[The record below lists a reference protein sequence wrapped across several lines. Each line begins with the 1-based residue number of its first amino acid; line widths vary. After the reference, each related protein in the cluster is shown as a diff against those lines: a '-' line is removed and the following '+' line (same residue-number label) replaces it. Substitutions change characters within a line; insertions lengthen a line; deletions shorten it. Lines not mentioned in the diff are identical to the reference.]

1 MKDGIRVVSL
11 DMDGT
16 LVDPTL
22 VDRFWHGEV
31 PRLYAEKE
39 GISWEEARRLVRREY
54 DRIGEED
61 LRWYLPEYWFDLFG
75 LQESPREVIARYRDE
90 VQVYPEVPEVLEGL
104 RERYQLVL
112 SSNAADAF
120 IETEIHSI
128 RSYFTHLFSSTS
140 HFGEVKK
147 GPRFY
152 SRVCSLLRVEP
163 REVLHVGD
171 HWIFDYLSP
180 RELGMRAF
188 YLDRKGGREGRE
200 VIRDLRELEERL
212 L

>member
-1 MKDGIRVVSL
+1 MEDGIRVVSL

-16 LVDPTL
+16 LVDPTF
-22 VDRFWHGEV
+22 VDRFWHEEV

-39 GISWEEARRLVRREY
+39 GISWEEARRVVRQEY

-75 LQESPREVIARYRDE
+75 LRESPQEVISGYRDE
-90 VQVYPEVPEVLEGL
+90 IRVYPDVPEVLERL
-104 RERYQLVL
+104 RKRYQLVL

-120 IETEIHSI
+120 IEAEIHSI
-128 RSYFTHLFSSTS
+128 RPYFTHLFSSTS

-152 SRVCSLLRVEP
+152 SRVCSHLQVEP
-163 REVLHVGD
+163 GEVLHVGD
-171 HWIFDYLSP
+171 HWTFDYLSP
-180 RELGMRAF
+180 QEMGMRAL
-188 YLDRKGGREGRE
+188 YLDRKGEKEGEE
-200 VIRDLRELEERL
+200 VIRDLTELGERL